1 MGFGMTF
8 DGQMAARMKAYLQRM
23 AQQERQDALT
33 NPADIGSHWRK
44 GSATVTAPFER
55 DGGKPTDAPSTVPDV
70 AAAVKRLAQ
79 ADKGRTLMAAI
90 DRLHAR
96 RSSNGK
102 PVVYVPE

>member
-8 DGQMAARMKAYLQRM
+8 DGQMAARMKAYLQR
-23 AQQERQDALT
+23 QQEALT
-33 NPADIGSHWRK
+33 
-44 GSATVTAPFER
+44 ATVTAPFER

-90 DRLHAR
+90 DRLHAKR
-96 RSSNGK
+96 QSNGK

>member
-1 MGFGMTF
+1 MGFIGF
-8 DGQMAARMKAYLQRM
+8 DGQMMARAQAYLKKL
-23 AQQERQDALT
+23 QDAQSAAAVTATAL
-33 NPADIGSHWRK
+33 PGGGGIGS
-44 GSATVTAPFER
+44 GPYER
-55 DGGKPTDAPSTVPDV
+55 NGPKATDAPSTMPDV

-79 ADKGRTLMAAI
+79 ADKDRTLMAAI